1 MPRLN
6 ERQKR
11 HLRRLGHGLK
21 PIVRTGNAGLTDAVL
36 AELDVALRDH
46 ELVKVKLVADDRSQ
60 RRGYVDQL
68 LEATGAELVQSIGH
82 TVLVYR
88 PNPDKRDPIAL
99 P

>member
-1 MPRLN
+1 MPGLN
-6 ERQKR
+6 EHQKR

-21 PIVRTGNAGLTDAVL
+21 PVVRTGNAGLTDAVL

-46 ELVKVKLVADDRSQ
+46 ELVKVKLVANDRNQ
-60 RRGYVDQL
+60 RRQYVEQL
-68 LEATGAELVQSIGH
+68 IEATGAELVQSIGH
-82 TVLVYR
+82 MVLVYR